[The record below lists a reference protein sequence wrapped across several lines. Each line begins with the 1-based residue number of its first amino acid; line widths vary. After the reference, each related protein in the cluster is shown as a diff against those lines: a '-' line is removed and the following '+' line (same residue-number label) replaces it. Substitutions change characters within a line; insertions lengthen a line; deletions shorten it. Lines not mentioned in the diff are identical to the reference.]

1 MKEYVRTKADA
12 MKKVND
18 LLLPGE
24 IVIFGS
30 TYMSEFPI
38 YELTNKCNLENAVYN
53 RSIKGLTVKE
63 ATELL
68 DDCVVDVHP
77 SKVFISLG
85 EEDESNSNAASEY
98 AHLVSKIRQDLPNT
112 MVYLIALTQGGSFAE
127 SFNKSILSLC
137 DNKKVKY
144 IDLVKKA
151 PSENSLIKAQF
162 KQISGFFRT
171 NPITISDA
179 FCLSSL

>member
-12 MKKVND
+12 MKKIND
-18 LLLPGE
+18 LLLPEE

-63 ATELL
+63 AMELL
-68 DDCVVDVHP
+68 DDCVVDIHP
-77 SKVFISLG
+77 STVFISLG
-85 EEDESNSNAASEY
+85 EEDEANPNAASEY
-98 AHLVSKIRQDLPNT
+98 ACLVSKIRQNLPNT
-112 MVYLIALTQGGSFAE
+112 MVYLIALTQSGSFAE
-127 SFNKSILSLC
+127 NFNKTILSLC
-137 DNKKVKY
+137 DNKNVKY

-151 PSENSLIKAQF
+151 PSENALVKAQF
-162 KQISGFFRT
+162 KQICCFFRAK
-171 NPITISDA
+171 PITMSDA
-179 FCLSSL
+179 FCLASL